1 MDNEM
6 GEVRVEAKWKPGVGR
21 VLALT
26 CHLCLSSSESFFI
39 LSSIHSPPH
48 HLSILF

>member
-1 MDNEM
+1 MDNGM

-21 VLALT
+21 VLTLT
-26 CHLCLSSSESFFI
+26 CHLCLSSSESFFV
-39 LSSIHSPPH
+39 LSSIQPLPH